1 MDKSYTIGALVGR
14 FQVHELHEA
23 HHYLIDQVV
32 KNHKK
37 VILFLGVPKVV
48 GTKKNPLDFESRKKM
63 IQHHYPEIV
72 ILALPDFGDDKRW
85 SHELDKRIKEVYP
98 IGDVLMYGGRDSFIP
113 YYKNGGGQFDCQ
125 ELDEYGTFVSGTE
138 VRKMVSEEVKDSAD
152 FRAGVI
158 YQSYNQYPKVHPC
171 VDVAITDND
180 KVALTRFINEPNQ
193 RFTQGEKVREFE
205 EEWCKFLGCSHSV
218 YVNSGASANYIMASM
233 MKEQKGLGEVIVS
246 PLGWVSDVSPLVNLG
261 FTPVFVDVD
270 MSNMSITLE
279 NIKRAVTDK
288 TVGVTLVHVL
298 GFNAITDEM
307 VHFCRDNDLFL
318 IEDCCEAHGA
328 TNNGD
333 RVGIYGDVSNF
344 SFYFGHHIT
353 SIEGG
358 MVCVNNP
365 KLLDLVKLFRSHGM
379 TREASPELQQEY
391 KKLKKEAQQKAKS
404 KPSKSKVIK
413 SPL

>member
-14 FQVHELHEA
+14 FQVHQLHEA

-63 IQHHYPEIV
+63 VQHHYPEIV

-98 IGDVLMYGGRDSFIP
+98 IGDALMYGGRDSFIP

-171 VDVAITDND
+171 VDVAIMEND
-180 KVALTRFINEPNQ
+180 KVLLAKRPYEDAWRFIGGFSKPTDSSYENTARRKVSEDAGGNLEITELNYIGSIQVPDWRYQSEEDKIMSILFKTTKGWGRIEPSDDVSELKW
-193 RFTQGEKVREFE
+193 FDIKELEKVQIVKEH
-205 EEWCKFLGCSHSV
+205 KVLMTMFL
-218 YVNSGASANYIMASM
+218 
-233 MKEQKGLGEVIVS
+233 
-246 PLGWVSDVSPLVNLG
+246 
-261 FTPVFVDVD
+261 
-270 MSNMSITLE
+270 
-279 NIKRAVTDK
+279 
-288 TVGVTLVHVL
+288 
-298 GFNAITDEM
+298 
-307 VHFCRDNDLFL
+307 
-318 IEDCCEAHGA
+318 ED
-328 TNNGD
+328 
-333 RVGIYGDVSNF
+333 
-344 SFYFGHHIT
+344 
-353 SIEGG
+353 
-358 MVCVNNP
+358 
-365 KLLDLVKLFRSHGM
+365 
-379 TREASPELQQEY
+379 
-391 KKLKKEAQQKAKS
+391 LKK
-404 KPSKSKVIK
+404 
-413 SPL
+413 